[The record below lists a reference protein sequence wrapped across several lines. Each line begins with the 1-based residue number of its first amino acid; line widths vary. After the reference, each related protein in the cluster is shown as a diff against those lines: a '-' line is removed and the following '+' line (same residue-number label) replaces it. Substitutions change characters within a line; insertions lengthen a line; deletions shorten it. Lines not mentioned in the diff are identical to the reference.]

1 MIANSSQRN
10 SCPVLD
16 HALLL
21 EILQGTPIPTFVINS
36 EHIVTHWNTACEN
49 TTGFSARQMVGTK
62 EPWKAFYAQ
71 ARPLMIDLILDNA
84 TEEEIS
90 RNYNHWRCSKLIPGA
105 YEAEDYFPAMG
116 KAGTWLYFTAALLR
130 NEQGEV
136 VGAIET
142 LQDISERKRAENKL
156 KNYNDQLEEQVR
168 QRTSELSE
176 VNWQLLI
183 EINAHQEAREKLH
196 QAHQELSLEAAALA
210 LTNEDLTQYTST
222 VSHDLRSPLRAIR
235 FYADVLQEEL
245 EVVLDD
251 QQKNHF
257 QSLKKALLRGEDLVR
272 NLLEYSQVTK
282 KEIFSQRIEPGLVF
296 KELIA
301 AKHIADD
308 VEVLMRD
315 DWPLVACDQPLF
327 EQIFCNLISNA
338 LKFNRS
344 KKKIIELGWLKQ
356 DNGRYELFVRDNG
369 IGIET
374 RYHEQV
380 FQMLQRLH
388 TQQEFEGTGIG
399 LAIVRK
405 ATERLNGSVRL
416 ESLPEQGSTF
426 FVSLPVWETS
436 K

>member
-1 MIANSSQRN
+1 MIANSSPQRSN
-10 SCPVLD
+10 PVID
-16 HALLL
+16 DALLL
-21 EILQGTPIPTFVINS
+21 EILQGTPIPTFVIDS
-36 EHIVTHWNTACEN
+36 EHTITHWNTACEN

-62 EPWKAFYAQ
+62 EHWKAFYTQ
-71 ARPLMIDLILDNA
+71 ARPLMIDLILDKA

-90 RNYNHWRCSKLIPGA
+90 RNYSHWRCSKMVPGA
-105 YEAEDYFPAMG
+105 YEAEDYFASMG

-130 NEQGEV
+130 NVQGQV
-136 VGAIET
+136 IGAIET
-142 LQDISERKRAENKL
+142 LQDISDRKRAEDRL

-183 EINAHQEAREKLH
+183 EINAHQEARDKLH

-210 LTNEDLTQYTST
+210 LTNEDLTQYAST

-235 FYADVLQEEL
+235 FYADILQEEL
-245 EVVLDD
+245 EGVLNEK
-251 QQKNHF
+251 QAKHF
-257 QSLKKALLRGEDLVR
+257 CGLKKALVRGEDLVR
-272 NLLEYSQVTK
+272 DLLEYSQVTK
-282 KEIFSQRIEPGLVF
+282 KEIFSQRIEPELVF
-296 KELIA
+296 KELIS

-308 VEVLMRD
+308 VEVLMHD
-315 DWPLVACDQPLF
+315 DWPLIACDQTLF

-338 LKFNRS
+338 LKFNGS
-344 KKKIIELGWLKQ
+344 QKKILELGWLKQ
-356 DNGRYELFVRDNG
+356 DNGRCELFVRDNG
-369 IGIET
+369 IGIEA

-388 TQQEFEGTGIG
+388 TQQEYEGTGIG

-405 ATERLNGSVRL
+405 AAERLNGSVRL

-426 FVSLPVWETS
+426 YVSLPLWKS
-436 K
+436 S